1 MSDGKDQAGAATP
14 AKDATAN
21 PETATP
27 KGPFRRPF
35 PRLKLRP
42 PVAAAL
48 FGGMCLGAFGGGAGA
63 ALLTKG
69 ARAERPAITQADWK
83 KLATRLNAQA
93 AESAR
98 LATDLKLLRD
108 RAAEAAAAAE
118 KGRADTTTRLGQ
130 IGDRLD
136 KLQKLGTETTAKM
149 VGLGEKLDHTDREQ
163 AARVAALGERV
174 EKTRSAAPA
183 PVAAAPAPAPAAK
196 PAAPEPALTGSLPE
210 RPAAKPAPAT
220 VETWILRD
228 VYDGVAIIEN
238 RNQRLLEIGP
248 GDTVPGVGRVEAVE
262 RRGKTWVVV
271 TSKGVITP
279 HAW

>member
-1 MSDGKDQAGAATP
+1 MSDGKDQAGAAP
-14 AKDATAN
+14 AKEAAAN
-21 PETATP
+21 PEASAP
-27 KGPFRRPF
+27 KRRF

-69 ARAERPAITQADWK
+69 ARAERPAITQADWR
-83 KLATRLNAQA
+83 KLATRLDAEA

-108 RAAEAAAAAE
+108 RAGEAAEAAE
-118 KGRADTTTRLGQ
+118 KGRAETTTRLGQ
-130 IGDRLD
+130 IGERLD

-149 VGLGEKLDHTDREQ
+149 AGLGEKLDLVDREQ
-163 AARVAALGERV
+163 AARVTALGERV

-183 PVAAAPAPAPAAK
+183 PVAAAPTPAPAPVAK
-196 PAAPEPALTGSLPE
+196 AAAPEPALTGSLPD
-210 RPAAKPAPAT
+210 RPVAKPAPAT
-220 VETWILRD
+220 VENWILRD
-228 VYDGVAIIEN
+228 VYDGVAMIES

-248 GDTVPGVGRVEAVE
+248 GDTIPGVGRVEAVE
-262 RRGKTWVVV
+262 RRGKSWVVV